1 MPRQPQPKPPKIVL
15 LFGALERAGCE
26 LSRDSYG
33 IPHIAAPRFKQTR
46 FHRLRLD
53 GADAPLLVGQIWD
66 EAHRID
72 DREPVASFPKALA
85 FDVMQAL
92 RRRAAKLPMVAHHQR
107 VARLPDGRAIID
119 PGWQSWQVVEVSAK
133 GWRVL
138 QRPPKGVLFLRSPT
152 FKAWP
157 MPVRT
162 AREDPV
168 IAEVQEVF
176 SAVRSDRMAVVL
188 AALAYS
194 LISSEDH
201 LLILI
206 HGRSDAG
213 KSSLA
218 RLVRSIIDPNEKPY
232 DPMPTH
238 DAVRNLVAAGTHDR
252 VLGLDNVSV
261 IERDAADML
270 CQRLDGYGGGAR
282 QRLFYTNA
290 DLAVLASAGPVLM
303 TGIVPLLAHAD
314 LADRSVVADAGEMG
328 DPAARRKLGGA
339 ALTAKLD
346 TLRPRLIGRLLAAA
360 ALGMRRA
367 HEYAAAPGFR
377 NAAFAAF
384 AQAAAPALGETPE
397 GMAAMLSEMGLYQRQ
412 LAADAAPVASALLD
426 MLAGPADEALPLGLL
441 WRGTAADLLGALTK
455 QPSVRMDPAFPR
467 TGAKLQEELT
477 RLRGVLEAAELRV
490 LQRRS
495 GRTER
500 SPIGAARWI
509 EIWQADPAGAAAA
522 ELEDGDR
529 SGEPVARH

>member
-1 MPRQPQPKPPKIVL
+1 MPRRPETPKIVL
-15 LFGALERAGCE
+15 VFAALKAAGGE

-33 IPHIAAPRFKQTR
+33 IPYIAAPRFAQTR

-119 PGWQSWQVVEVSAK
+119 PGWESWQVVEVSGR

-168 IAEVQEVF
+168 LAEVQEVF
-176 SAVRSDRMAVVL
+176 SAVRGDRMAVVL

-314 LADRSVVADAGEMG
+314 LAERSIVADAGEVG
-328 DPAARRKLGGA
+328 DPATRRKLGGA

-367 HEYAAAPGFR
+367 HEYGAVSGFR

-397 GMAAMLSEMGLYQRQ
+397 GMAVMLSEMGLYQRQ

-426 MLAGPADEALPLGLL
+426 MLASGPMDEALPLGLL

-455 QPSVRMDPAFPR
+455 QPSVRMDPGFPR

-477 RLRGVLEAAELRV
+477 RLRGVLEAAGLRV
-490 LQRRS
+490 MQRRS
-495 GRTER
+495 GQAGR
-500 SPIGAARWI
+500 SPIGPARWI
-509 EIWQADPAGAAAA
+509 EIWQADPVTAAAA
-522 ELEDGDR
+522 ELEERDEAGD
-529 SGEPVARH
+529 PVPRH